1 MDKPQVNVL
10 IADNQPL
17 IFAGLSSF
25 LSERNEFNV
34 VGQITNAGHLK
45 SEVQKL
51 RPDLVV
57 IDYNLPGYI
66 GLDDLESFL
75 RDANTN
81 VLVIS
86 SDNDK
91 ATILKVLQMGVKG
104 YLTKECSKDEVLLA
118 IQSTAKGDKFFCHKI
133 LDILMEKHFPGES
146 QTTEA
151 TVLTTRESEI
161 LTLIAGGKSSQQI
174 ADALHLSPH
183 TVQTHRKSIIRK
195 LNIKSPTEF
204 VVFAMDLGLIKT
216 R

>member
-1 MDKPQVNVL
+1 MTVL

-17 IFAGLSSF
+17 TYAGLLSF
-25 LSERNEFNV
+25 LSERPDISVLGQV
-34 VGQITNAGHLK
+34 VKPEQL
-45 SEVQKL
+45 SSDVQKF
-51 RPDLVV
+51 RPNLL
-57 IDYNLPGYI
+57 ITDYNLPGYI
-66 GLDDLESFL
+66 TVEDIEAITSKLQ
-75 RDANTN
+75 TN

-91 ATILKVLQMGVKG
+91 STILKVLQMGVKG

-118 IQSTAKGDKFFCHKI
+118 IQSTARGDKFFCHKI
-133 LDILMEKHFPGES
+133 LDILMEKHFPAEPLS
-146 QTTEA
+146 SEP

-161 LTLIAGGKSSQQI
+161 LTLLAGGKSTQQI
-174 ADALHLSPH
+174 ADSLHLSPH

-204 VVFAMDLGLIKT
+204 VVFAMDLGLMKS